1 MSSTLDDWIGPRFE
15 AELKRIL
22 NDQASTDHSSK
33 HDDHVSSASDDDELD
48 YWITTER
55 LHSTLK
61 IIIKYKQDHGD
72 SVQIRRV

>member
-22 NDQASTDHSSK
+22 NDQTSTDPSDT
-33 HDDHVSSASDDDELD
+33 HDDQASSASDDELD